1 MTNYKEIDDTYVA
14 HTYAR
19 FPLYIT
25 KGEGCYCYDEKNKKY
40 LDFTSGIGV
49 NAFGFCYP
57 KWVEAIQK
65 QAATLG
71 HVSNLYYSEPMLKAA
86 EKLCKLSNMKRVF
99 FANSGAEANE
109 GAVKVARKYGSLKYD
124 GNRYEIITLVNS
136 FHGRTI
142 TTLSATGQDAFHKDF
157 NPFTR
162 GFVYCKANDI
172 QSVKEAVS
180 EKTLAIMIEIVQGE
194 GGVIA
199 LDKQFLEDIQTLC
212 KEHDILL
219 IIDEV
224 QSGIARTGKLF
235 AYEHYDLQ
243 PDLVT
248 SAKGLGNGLP
258 IGAVLM
264 NDKVKDVLQY
274 GDHGTTFGG
283 NPIVCSGANVVL
295 DEMNTNFYKQVEE
308 KGNYIKQ
315 QLLKMPHI
323 KQVNGLGLMIG
334 VELDGID
341 SKELVNICLKKGVLF
356 LTAKKNLR
364 MLPPLIIR
372 KEEIDE
378 GLTILH
384 EVLKNWESEH
394 ETFINTK

>member
-1 MTNYKEIDDTYVA
+1 MNYKQIDDMYVA

-19 FPLYIT
+19 FPLCIT
-25 KGEGCYCYDEKNKKY
+25 KGEGCYCYDEKDNKY

-49 NAFGFCYP
+49 NSLGFCYP
-57 KWVEAIQK
+57 KWVKAVQN
-65 QAATLG
+65 QTATLT
-71 HVSNLYYSEPMLKAA
+71 HISNLYYSTPMLEVA
-86 EKLCKLSNMKRVF
+86 EKLCKLSSMKRVF

-109 GAVKVARKYGSLKYD
+109 GAVKVARKYGNLKYE
-124 GNRYEIITLVNS
+124 GKRYEIITLVNS

-142 TTLSATGQDAFHKDF
+142 TTLSATGQDVFHKDF

-172 QSVKEAVS
+172 QSVKEAIN

-199 LDKQFLEDIQTLC
+199 LDKDFLSNLQTLC
-212 KEHDILL
+212 NEKDILL

-224 QSGIARTGKLF
+224 QSGIARTGKFF
-235 AYEHYDLQ
+235 AYEHYDLK

-264 NDKVKDVLQY
+264 NEKVKDVLQY

-295 DEMNTNFYKQVEE
+295 DEMTPTFLKEIEE
-308 KGNYIKQ
+308 KGNYIKKKLQ
-315 QLLKMPHI
+315 AMPHI
-323 KQVNGLGLMIG
+323 KKVNGLGLMIG
-334 VELDGID
+334 VELDTID
-341 SKELVNICLKKGVLF
+341 SKELVNACLKKGVLF

-364 MLPPLIIR
+364 MLPPLIITI
-372 KEEIDE
+372 EEIDK
-378 GLTILH
+378 GLAILND
-384 EVLKNWESEH
+384 VLTNWE
-394 ETFINTK
+394 I